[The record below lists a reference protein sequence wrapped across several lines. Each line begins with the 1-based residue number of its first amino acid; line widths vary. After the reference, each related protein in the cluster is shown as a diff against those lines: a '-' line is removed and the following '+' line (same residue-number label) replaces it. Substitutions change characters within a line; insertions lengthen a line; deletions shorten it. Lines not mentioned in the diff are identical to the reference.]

1 MDWTAAR
8 DEYIQGGVT
17 YRQLAAKYSVP
28 LRTLGKRAKAED
40 WVGLRQQVIDKSAT
54 LAANAAAQAK
64 ADMATR
70 IYDSAG
76 LMLDKVLDAL
86 QQDDAITPKDIRAL
100 TAAVKDIREIVGIKS
115 AGDQAEQEARIAALR
130 SKADRDD
137 DGKNAAQLV
146 ISGLPEGFEV

>member
-17 YRQLAAKYSVP
+17 YRQLAAKYKVP

-40 WVGLRQQVIDKSAT
+40 WVGLRQQVVDKSAT
-54 LAANAAAQAK
+54 LAADAAAQAK

-70 IYDSAG
+70 IYDSAN

-86 QQDDAITPKDIRAL
+86 QDAITPKDIRAL
-100 TAAVKDIREIVGIKS
+100 TAAVKDIREIVGVKS
-115 AGDQAEQEARIAALR
+115 AGDQAEQDARIAALR
-130 SKADRDD
+130 SRADRDD
-137 DGKNAAQLV
+137 DGKNAAELV
-146 ISGLPEGFEV
+146 VTGLPEGFDV

>member
-17 YRQLAAKYSVP
+17 YRQLAAKYNVP

-54 LAANAAAQAK
+54 LAADAAAQAK

-76 LMLDKVLDAL
+76 LMLEKVLDAL
-86 QQDDAITPKDIRAL
+86 QDARTPKDIRSL

-137 DGKNAAQLV
+137 DSKNAAQLV
-146 ISGLPEGFEV
+146 ISGLPEGFEI

>member
-17 YRQLAAKYSVP
+17 YRQLAEKYRVP

-40 WVGLRQQVIDKSAT
+40 WVGLRQQVVDKSAT
-54 LAANAAAQAK
+54 LAADAAAQAK

-86 QQDDAITPKDIRAL
+86 QDDITPKEIRAL

-115 AGDQAEQEARIAALR
+115 AGDQVEQEARIAALR
-130 SKADRDD
+130 SKADRDGD
-137 DGKNAAQLV
+137 DKNAAQLV

>member
-40 WVGLRQQVIDKSAT
+40 WVGLRQQVVDKSAT
-54 LAANAAAQAK
+54 LAADATAKAK

-76 LMLDKVLDAL
+76 LMLEKVLDAL
-86 QQDDAITPKDIRAL
+86 QDDITPKEIRAL

-146 ISGLPEGFEV
+146 VTGLPEGFDV

>member
-40 WVGLRQQVIDKSAT
+40 WVGLRQQVVDKSAT
-54 LAANAAAQAK
+54 LSADAAAQAK

-76 LMLDKVLDAL
+76 LMLEKVLDAL
-86 QQDDAITPKDIRAL
+86 QDDITPKEIRAL

-130 SKADRDD
+130 SKADNRDD
-137 DGKNAAQLV
+137 DGKNTAQLV

>member
-1 MDWTAAR
+1 MQET
-8 DEYIQGGVT
+8 
-17 YRQLAAKYSVP
+17 
-28 LRTLGKRAKAED
+28 GKRAKAED

-54 LAANAAAQAK
+54 LAADAAAQAK

-76 LMLDKVLDAL
+76 LMLEKVLDAL
-86 QQDDAITPKDIRAL
+86 RDDITPKDIRAL
-100 TAAVKDIREIVGIKS
+100 TAAVKDIRDIVGIKS
-115 AGDQAEQEARIAALR
+115 AGDQAEQDARIAALQ

-146 ISGLPEGFEV
+146 ISGLPEGFEI

>member
-17 YRQLAAKYSVP
+17 YRQLAKKYSVP

-54 LAANAAAQAK
+54 LAADAAAQAK

-76 LMLDKVLDAL
+76 LMLEKVLDAL
-86 QQDDAITPKDIRAL
+86 QNARTPKDIRAL

-137 DGKNAAQLV
+137 DSKNTAQLV